1 MSEQL
6 NLPLQPMNPMVSQ
19 PGQYVFPTYWGGM
32 AVSPNP
38 PQIHGKLREL
48 RQAVGGLK
56 AKKVQGGPMFP
67 VRGAKELAQKL
78 AQALND
84 LDMVAP
90 VIAQEVTLVD
100 TKDIPSNATNSGK
113 PVFRTLAHVKS
124 TVRVGAPDGSYVDM
138 VGSGHGGDVDDKAGG
153 KADTYGWKIAI
164 LKGLTIPE
172 EDMVDTD
179 DDSSD
184 TKELSASP
192 NKFSPSRTSPRQ
204 AQAVKPK
211 GEDTAGN
218 DTRGDVD
225 AVIKR
230 IQAADDAELTAIK
243 DGIQNGSIAL
253 AGADRLRASTEFVKR
268 RKILDA
274 EKNAGK

>member
-1 MSEQL
+1 MENLEQA
-6 NLPLQPMNPMVSQ
+6 MNGTIASME
-19 PGQYVFPTYWGGM
+19 GRYVFPAYWGGM
-32 AVSPNP
+32 VVSSKP
-38 PQIHGKLREL
+38 PQIHAKLREL

-100 TKDIPSNATNSGK
+100 TDKIPSNATSSGK

-172 EDMVDTD
+172 EDMIDTD

-184 TKELSASP
+184 RPDPRAARNTSATKPAPVQDGVPARGKVESAAP
-192 NKFSPSRTSPRQ
+192 
-204 AQAVKPK
+204 
-211 GEDTAGN
+211 DLN
-218 DTRGDVD
+218 D
-225 AVIKR
+225 IILR
-230 IQAADDAELTAIK
+230 IAAADEAALTEIKAEAKANFSGAELLKISTA
-243 DGIQNGSIAL
+243 
-253 AGADRLRASTEFVKR
+253 FVKR
-268 RKILDA
+268 RDELNKQAKADKA
-274 EKNAGK
+274 EKESK

>member
-1 MSEQL
+1 MSEQM
-6 NLPLQPMNPMVSQ
+6 NIPMAPTGTQIVSV

-38 PQIHGKLREL
+38 PQIHAKLREL
-48 RQAVGGLK
+48 RAEIGGLK
-56 AKKVQGGPMFP
+56 AKKVAGGPQFP
-67 VRGAKELAQKL
+67 VRGAKELCQKL

-90 VIAQEVTLVD
+90 VISQEVTLVD
-100 TKDIPSNATNSGK
+100 TKDIPGNASQSGK

-179 DDSSD
+179 DEAPSAETKPAKKD
-184 TKELSASP
+184 TSP
-192 NKFSPSRTSPRQ
+192 KVTAAAPVESPSLVAS
-204 AQAVKPK
+204 VL
-211 GEDTAGN
+211 E
-218 DTRGDVD
+218 
-225 AVIKR
+225 R
-230 IQAADDAELTAIK
+230 IEKADDAELTAIK
-243 DGIQNGSIAL
+243 DGITSGEIPL
-253 AGADRLRASTEFVKR
+253 AGADRLKASTAFVKR
-268 RKILDA
+268 RKALDA
-274 EKNAGK
+274 EKSGKE

>member
-1 MSEQL
+1 MNEQL
-6 NLPLQPMNPMVSQ
+6 NLPLQPIVSQ

-32 AVSPNP
+32 AVSPAP

-100 TKDIPSNATNSGK
+100 TQNIPSNVTQSGK

-138 VGSGHGGDVDDKAGG
+138 VGSGHGGDVDDKGGG
-153 KADTYGWKIAI
+153 KGDTYAWKIAI

-179 DDSSD
+179 DDSSE
-184 TKELSASP
+184 TTNA
-192 NKFSPSRTSPRQ
+192 PSKSSMTPR
-204 AQAVKPK
+204 APAKAK
-211 GEDTAGN
+211 T
-218 DTRGDVD
+218 VD
-225 AVIKR
+225 APDDASVEAVVKR
-230 IQAADDAELTAIK
+230 IQAADEQELAVIK
-243 DGIQNGSIAL
+243 DGVQSGSIPL
-253 AGADRLRASTEFVKR
+253 AGADRLRVSTAFVA
-268 RKILDA
+268 RKKAITDEKAARATNADA
-274 EKNAGK
+274 

>member
-6 NLPLQPMNPMVSQ
+6 NLPLQPIVSQ

-32 AVSPNP
+32 AVSPTP
-38 PQIHGKLREL
+38 PQIHGKIREL
-48 RQAVGGLK
+48 RAEIGGLK
-56 AKKVQGGPMFP
+56 AKKVQGGPQFP

-100 TKDIPSNATNSGK
+100 TQNIPSNTNSSGK

-179 DDSSD
+179 DDSSAEPVSPKRPPD
-184 TKELSASP
+184 LKRGNQTSAASGPDLRGEPAESAQSVAAVVARIEKATENEL
-192 NKFSPSRTSPRQ
+192 
-204 AQAVKPK
+204 
-211 GEDTAGN
+211 
-218 DTRGDVD
+218 
-225 AVIKR
+225 
-230 IQAADDAELTAIK
+230 AEIK
-243 DGIQNGSIAL
+243 DGVMSGAIPL
-253 AGADRLRASTEFVKR
+253 AGADKLRVSTAFVQ
-268 RKILDA
+268 RKNKLA
-274 EKNAGK
+274 EEAKNKETK

>member
-100 TKDIPSNATNSGK
+100 TKDIPANANSSGK

-184 TKELSASP
+184 SGESTPKAASKRNLAP
-192 NKFSPSRTSPRQ
+192 GSPAIAKTMDAPGPDLKRDDSS
-204 AQAVKPK
+204 
-211 GEDTAGN
+211 
-218 DTRGDVD
+218 VD
-225 AVIKR
+225 AVVKR
-230 IQAADDAELTAIK
+230 IQVAEDAELTAIK

-274 EKNAGK
+274 AKNAGK